1 MISNHV
7 LTAEIF
13 KSFTQV
19 LNQITHFLKPQ
30 TSDLKVL
37 CVTQIL
43 LLLIINKL
51 YLLLRPGRGAEYC
64 NNLSVCLSVCV
75 CVYVCPRVYLWT
87 GTTGP
92 IVTKFLCRYPVVMA
106 QCSSGGIAICY
117 VLPMLWMTS
126 FFGRNGPYSDACN
139 TGAESDVYECLVVYV
154 FSYFYPCNFC
164 FYCVLF

>member
-51 YLLLRPGRGAEYC
+51 YLLLRPDRGAEYC
-64 NNLSVCLSVCV
+64 NQPVCLSVCLSVCV
-75 CVYVCPRVYLWT
+75 CL
-87 GTTGP
+87 
-92 IVTKFLCRYPVVMA
+92 PVSLSVSGLEPLD
-106 QCSSGGIAICY
+106 QSSQ
-117 VLPMLWMTS
+117 
-126 FFGRNGPYSDACN
+126 
-139 TGAESDVYECLVVYV
+139 
-154 FSYFYPCNFC
+154 NFC
-164 FYCVLF
+164 ADTLWSWLNVPLVALRYVMYFRCYG